1 MLEMNICSVYALI
14 FGTVVYTDT
23 LSLTIISIGLQ
34 RDVPQYMAMP
44 WFITWVIARTV
55 SASKHTH
62 RFMNVVCSL
71 GCKL

>member
-1 MLEMNICSVYALI
+1 MQLVKIEGMY
-14 FGTVVYTDT
+14 FG

-55 SASKHTH
+55 SASYTQQ
-62 RFMNVVCSL
+62 R
-71 GCKL
+71 